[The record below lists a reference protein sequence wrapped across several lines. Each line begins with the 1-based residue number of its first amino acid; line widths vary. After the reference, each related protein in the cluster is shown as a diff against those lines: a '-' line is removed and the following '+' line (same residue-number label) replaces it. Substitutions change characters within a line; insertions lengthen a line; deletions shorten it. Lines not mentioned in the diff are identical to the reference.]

1 MLDFDHALQQTLA
14 RHAFHPG
21 ILAAL
26 DYAVRPPGKL
36 FRPLFLA
43 ALAQDLG
50 AKDARD
56 VVTLGCALEIH
67 HAYSL
72 VHDDMPCMDND
83 LVRRGKPATHVAYG
97 EWKALLTGDS
107 LMLISYAELEHLKSP
122 ASSFIRRF
130 FHWATG
136 PKGLILGQWIDLG
149 HEGAQVAARLM
160 RMHELKTARLMQVA
174 TTGALALANPKFS
187 YSDVK
192 KYLRLGAS
200 VGLAFQLLDDLDDL
214 STTELSAHERAV
226 NPFMLA
232 AAEATTRL
240 QQVLHTIEEQKQLP
254 ATKTFL
260 TQFLKASAQKLVT
273 NQNVWGQ
280 HVPTQQKNLVK
291 LFTSGICA

>member
-1 MLDFDHALQQTLA
+1 MCIRD
-14 RHAFHPG
+14 R
-21 ILAAL
+21 

-36 FRPLFLA
+36 FRPLFLT

-50 AKDARD
+50 AKDAHD
-56 VVTLGCALEIH
+56 VLTLGCALEIH

-83 LVRRGKPATHVAYG
+83 LVRRGRPATHVAFG

-107 LMLISYAELEHLKSP
+107 LMLISYAELENLKSP
-122 ASSFIRRF
+122 AASFIRRF

-160 RMHELKTARLMQVA
+160 RMHELKTARLMQIA
-174 TTGALALANPKFS
+174 TTGALALANPKFG

-192 KYLRLGAS
+192 KYLRLGAC

-232 AAEATTRL
+232 PYEATTRL
-240 QQVLHTIEEQKQLP
+240 QQVLRTIDEQKQLP

-260 TQFLKASAQKLVT
+260 TQFLNVSAQKLVT
-273 NQNVWGQ
+273 KQNVWGQ
-280 HVPTQQKNLVK
+280 HVPEQQKNLVK

>member
-1 MLDFDHALQQTLA
+1 MLDFDHALATTLA

-21 ILAAL
+21 ILEAL

-56 VVTLGCALEIH
+56 VVTLGCALELH

-83 LVRRGKPATHVAYG
+83 LVRRGKPATHVAFG
-97 EWKALLTGDS
+97 EWKALLTGDA
-107 LMLISYAELEHLKSP
+107 LMLISYAELERLNSP
-122 ASSFIRRF
+122 AAGFIRRL

-160 RMHELKTARLMQVA
+160 RMHELKTGRLMQVA
-174 TTGALALANPKFS
+174 TTGALALANPKFR
-187 YSDVK
+187 YPDVK
-192 KYLRLGAS
+192 KYLRLGAG

-214 STTELSAHERAV
+214 STTELTAHERAV
-226 NPFMLA
+226 NPFLLA
-232 AAEATTRL
+232 PAEATTRL
-240 QQVLHTIEEQKQLP
+240 QQVLHIIEQQQQLP
-254 ATKTFL
+254 ATKAFL
-260 TQFLKASAQKLVT
+260 TKFLRVSAQNLVAH
-273 NQNVWGQ
+273 QNVWGL
-280 HVPTQQKNLVK
+280 HVPDQHKNLAK

>member
-1 MLDFDHALQQTLA
+1 MLDFDHALEKTLA

-21 ILAAL
+21 ILSAL

-36 FRPLFLA
+36 FRPHFLA

-50 AKDARD
+50 VKDARD
-56 VVTLGCALEIH
+56 TLTLGCALEIH

-97 EWKALLTGDS
+97 EWKALLAGDS
-107 LMLISYAELEHLKSP
+107 LMLISYAELERLH
-122 ASSFIRRF
+122 SSAAGFIRRF

-149 HEGAQVAARLM
+149 HEGAQVAERLM

-174 TTGALALANPKFS
+174 TTGALALANPNFTRR
-187 YSDVK
+187 DLK

-214 STTELSAHERAV
+214 STTELSSHERAV

-232 AAEATTRL
+232 PAQAATRL
-240 QQVLHTIEEQKQLP
+240 QQVLRTIEEQKQLP
-254 ATKTFL
+254 ATKVFL
-260 TQFLKASAQKLVT
+260 TQFLKASAQKLVS

-280 HVPTQQKNLVK
+280 HVSSEQKNLVK

>member
-240 QQVLHTIEEQKQLP
+240 QQVLHIIEEQKQLP